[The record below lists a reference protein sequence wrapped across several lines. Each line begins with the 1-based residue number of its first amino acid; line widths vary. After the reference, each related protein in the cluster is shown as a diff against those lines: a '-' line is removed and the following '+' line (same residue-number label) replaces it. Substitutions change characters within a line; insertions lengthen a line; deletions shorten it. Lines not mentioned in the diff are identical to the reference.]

1 MLCGA
6 AVGRTAHPPP
16 SLQVPDEDARE
27 EILRVVTARM
37 RLGATGAASAAA
49 AAPPGPPL
57 PEASAFN
64 YRAIARATPGY
75 VGADVVALA
84 KEAAVCAVNRA
95 FSQLFNF
102 DAAPLLPAAASAP
115 PLPDDGDAAPSAG
128 VTAAAAEA
136 GVTAGSGREAWLRST
151 LALRASPPLSP
162 EQMAGLCVSFDDFM
176 AALPK
181 VQPAA
186 TREGFATIPNVTW
199 ADVGALAKV
208 RGDLEMAIVQVR
220 SSGCAPCVAARAT
233 ESPSSLA
240 LDVQPLL
247 DPGLF
252 ARYGVSNA
260 GVLLYGP
267 PGCGKTLL
275 AKAIAHETSAVRAAA
290 ALHPRPPI
298 PPPSPPPSLCR
309 TSSRS
314 RDPSCWTSTSAR
326 ASAPCGRCLRGRRRA
341 PPASCSSTSSTRWRR
356 GAAAPAGAPRVTT

>member
-1 MLCGA
+1 M
-6 AVGRTAHPPP
+6 
-16 SLQVPDEDARE
+16 
-27 EILRVVTARM
+27 TARM
-37 RLGATGAASAAA
+37 RLGGTGAAPTAAPAAATAAATAAA
-49 AAPPGPPL
+49 AAAAAATAAAAAAALPGPL

-102 DAAPLLPAAASAP
+102 ENAALLPPAVACTP
-115 PLPDDGDAAPSAG
+115 PQPDDGDAAC
-128 VTAAAAEA
+128 AAVDVAVAATEA
-136 GVTAGSGREAWLRST
+136 GVTTGSGRDAWLRST
-151 LALRASPPLSP
+151 LALRASPPLTP

-220 SSGCAPCVAARAT
+220 SGGGCASCRSSGCAWCRST
-233 ESPSSLA
+233 GCESFLA
-240 LDVQPLL
+240 LVLQPLL

-275 AKAIAHETSAVRAAA
+275 AKAIAHETSAVRGGAGQGGASA
-290 ALHPRPPI
+290 
-298 PPPSPPPSLCR
+298 
-309 TSSRS
+309 SRS
-314 RDPSCWTSTSAR
+314 C
-326 ASAPCGRCLRGRRRA
+326 
-341 PPASCSSTSSTRWRR
+341 
-356 GAAAPAGAPRVTT
+356 